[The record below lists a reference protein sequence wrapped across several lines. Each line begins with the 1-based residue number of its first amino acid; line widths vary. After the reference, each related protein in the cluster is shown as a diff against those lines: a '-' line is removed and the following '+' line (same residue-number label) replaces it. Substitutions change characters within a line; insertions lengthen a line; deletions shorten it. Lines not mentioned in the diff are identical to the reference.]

1 MQTYFAFF
9 SPMYLNIKRI
19 VSDTMKRI
27 IQKLVLLLAVISEDS
42 GRWKEEG
49 REMAWW
55 MEGGKG

>member
-1 MQTYFAFF
+1 
-9 SPMYLNIKRI
+9 MYLNIKRI